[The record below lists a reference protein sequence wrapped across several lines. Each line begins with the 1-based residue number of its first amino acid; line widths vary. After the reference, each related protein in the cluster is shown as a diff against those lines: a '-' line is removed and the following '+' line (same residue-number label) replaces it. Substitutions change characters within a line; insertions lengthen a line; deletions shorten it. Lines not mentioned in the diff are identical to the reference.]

1 MRRDYFTCV
10 FLACIAGALAFVCF
24 EPLYFKYEII
34 VPREFGLFESIASC
48 CYLVFFLVA
57 LPIYAGY
64 KKKYWIAV
72 GLACYG
78 ALIYLPKF
86 FYPSQFL
93 LTGEDASLFHMLI
106 AMILRG
112 IYGMMNAPFAALSRI
127 WGDNVASHFAYFIL
141 PCSILFP
148 FFIKLYRFYRDAY
161 VAEQLNPASVVAA
174 PSSSKFD
181 RKIHRPHRSE
191 KKPEVLG
198 TVISAPVRKE
208 PHAQP
213 QPQQIEKTQP
223 DKPGIDPAP
232 EKPQVEAPPEKAQVG
247 APPVKPKMDA
257 PEKRPALEG
266 KDEQV
271 IPLPGPKPAADE
283 VIQLGAPR
291 PTHENQAK
299 PQIRQPRID
308 PSGFKSE
315 E

>member
-24 EPLYFKYEII
+24 EPLYFKYEIT
-34 VPREFGLFESIASC
+34 VPREFGLFETIASC

-78 ALIYLPKF
+78 ALIYLPKL

-112 IYGMMNAPFAALSRI
+112 IYGMMNAPFAALSGV
-127 WGDNVASHFAYFIL
+127 WGDDVASHLAYLIL

-148 FFIKLYRFYRDAY
+148 FFIRLYRFYRDAY
-161 VAEQLNPASVVAA
+161 VAEQLDPASVVAA

-181 RKIHRPHRSE
+181 RKIHRPHKVE

-208 PHAQP
+208 PQAAQP
-213 QPQQIEKTQP
+213 QQVQQSQVEA
-223 DKPGIDPAP
+223 AP
-232 EKPQVEAPPEKAQVG
+232 EKPKVEAPPEKAQVG
-247 APPVKPKMDA
+247 APPEKPKMDA
-257 PEKRPALEG
+257 PEKRPTLEG

-291 PTHENQAK
+291 PTHESQAK

>member
-24 EPLYFKYEII
+24 EPLYFKYEIT

-78 ALIYLPKF
+78 ALIYLPKL

-112 IYGMMNAPFAALSRI
+112 IYGMMNAPFAALSGI
-127 WGDNVASHFAYFIL
+127 WGDDVASHFAYLIL

-148 FFIKLYRFYRDAY
+148 FFIRLYRFYRDAY
-161 VAEQLNPASVVAA
+161 VAEQLDPASVVAA

-181 RKIHRPHRSE
+181 RKIHRPHREE

-208 PHAQP
+208 PQASQ
-213 QPQQIEKTQP
+213 
-223 DKPGIDPAP
+223 
-232 EKPQVEAPPEKAQVG
+232 PQVEAPPEKPQVE

-257 PEKRPALEG
+257 PEKSPALEG

-271 IPLPGPKPAADE
+271 IPLPGPKPAEE

-291 PTHENQAK
+291 PTHESQAK